1 MRKNLFFTAL
11 LLAVFTLGLN
21 AQKIKLT
28 DGDPSVLKGEEKLK
42 LVYTYENLEVG
53 KMKEEEYIAKKRED
67 ANDREPGTADKWEA
81 SWKGDREE
89 NYEPKFEELL
99 NKYLEGKDLKA
110 SKEFDDATYTMV
122 VQTDFIEPG
131 FNVGVARRPAY
142 IDATVSIVETV
153 SGKSVAT
160 FTVLK
165 SPGAD
170 AMGFDFDS
178 GYRIGEAYAK
188 AGKEMG
194 KLLQKKHL

>member
-11 LLAVFTLGLN
+11 LLAVVTLGLN

-42 LVYTYENLEVG
+42 LVYTYDNLNVG
-53 KMKEEEYIAKKRED
+53 KMTEADYIAKKREE
-67 ANDREPGTADKWEA
+67 ANNREPGTADKWEA

-99 NKYLEGKDLKA
+99 NKYLEGENLKA
-110 SKEFDDATYTMV
+110 DKEFEDAKYTMV
-122 VQTDFIEPG
+122 VHTDFIEPG

-142 IDATVSIVETV
+142 IDATVNIIETAT
-153 SGKSVAT
+153 GESVAT
-160 FTVLK
+160 ITVLK

-188 AGKEMG
+188 AGKEIG
-194 KLLQKKHL
+194 KLLQKKYL